1 MISFD
6 NLPTGF
12 QILNFKWKIKV
23 LSEKVWISFEI
34 KSPTLDLNP
43 EKDIL
48 FPMTQKS

>member
-6 NLPTGF
+6 NFPTGF
-12 QILNFKWKIKV
+12 QILNFMWKIKV
-23 LSEKVWISFEI
+23 LSEKAWISFEI
-34 KSPTLDLNP
+34 KSPTLVLNP